1 MGILL
6 KRYVSVTFAITI
18 VSKMEISRYTWPK
31 ALEEDLI
38 NDECVVAIG
47 FREVEKFLKKHIR

>member
-1 MGILL
+1 MGIFL
-6 KRYVSVTFAITI
+6 KRYVSVTFAIAV

-38 NDECVVAIG
+38 NHECVVTIG
-47 FREVEKFLKKHIR
+47 FREVEKLLKKHIR